1 MEEHMEK
8 LADEDVRRETREI
21 RKVAFASFIGTA
33 IEFYDFYIYG
43 TAAALVFGTVFF
55 PELSSVS
62 GTLAAL
68 ATFGVAFFARPLGGV
83 IFGHY
88 GDKVGRKTMLI
99 FSLLLMGLSTFLV
112 GLLPGYATIGVAA
125 AVLLVIL
132 RFLQGIGL
140 GGEWGGAVLMAA
152 EHAPP
157 SKRGFYTSFPQVGPS
172 IGFLLSNGSFLLLT
186 ATLSKEQFASWG
198 WRMPFLLSIV
208 LVGIGLFIRARVA
221 ETPVFKRVM
230 ETRTEARVPVMDM
243 VRTYPL
249 VLALASGAAILVFG
263 FFYILTVF
271 SVSYGTTNLGLPNT
285 TMLYCTI
292 ISIVFMSIG
301 VPIFAVLSDSVGR
314 RNIYLVGSALAGLW
328 AFPMFWLFDTKNPAF
343 IALALSVGMVFF
355 AMMYGPMAAF
365 FSELFGTRVRYS
377 GASVSY
383 SLGGIL
389 GAALAPTIATQLLSA
404 TGTSLSIS
412 LYIAIMALI
421 TFVCTFLLSETYLTD
436 LSSIRSEERRLITEG
451 STTGKHKTSR

>member
-1 MEEHMEK
+1 
-8 LADEDVRRETREI
+8 
-21 RKVAFASFIGTA
+21 
-33 IEFYDFYIYG
+33 
-43 TAAALVFGTVFF
+43 
-55 PELSSVS
+55 
-62 GTLAAL
+62 
-68 ATFGVAFFARPLGGV
+68 
-83 IFGHY
+83 
-88 GDKVGRKTMLI
+88 
-99 FSLLLMGLSTFLV
+99 
-112 GLLPGYATIGVAA
+112 
-125 AVLLVIL
+125 
-132 RFLQGIGL
+132 
-140 GGEWGGAVLMAA
+140 
-152 EHAPP
+152 
-157 SKRGFYTSFPQVGPS
+157 
-172 IGFLLSNGSFLLLT
+172 
-186 ATLSKEQFASWG
+186 
-198 WRMPFLLSIV
+198 
-208 LVGIGLFIRARVA
+208 
-221 ETPVFKRVM
+221 
-230 ETRTEARVPVMDM
+230 MDM

-249 VLALASGAAILVFG
+249 VLALASGAAILMFG
-263 FFYILTVF
+263 YFYILTVF

-292 ISIVFMSIG
+292 ISIVFMGIG

-328 AFPMFWLFDTKNPAF
+328 AFPMFWLFDTKTPAL

-421 TFVCTFLLSETYLTD
+421 TFVCTFLLSETYLSD
-436 LSSIRSEERRLITEG
+436 LSRIRSEERRLIAEG
-451 STTGKHKTSR
+451 STTGET